1 LWETYNYAAIRS
13 AFLGAMNAT
22 ILYAYATE
30 IFAGERFKTGGIQA
44 SVSGLVTKQV
54 RASLSFRNGSAVY
67 YSSSPY
73 QGRSSRASAT
83 VIYQPTANIETNL
96 SFVFSDFYRESN
108 SEKIYEYP
116 IARARVTYQMN
127 KYLFFRGIV
136 EYNKYRRRMLTDF
149 LASFTYIPGTV
160 AHAGYGSLY
169 ERMEWDNTRSSYV
182 NSDRFMESQ
191 RGFFFKMSYRW
202 RL

>member
-1 LWETYNYAAIRS
+1 MLRVTPAGMFQFN
-13 AFLGAMNAT
+13 G
-22 ILYAYATE
+22 LY
-30 IFAGERFKTGGIQA
+30 
-44 SVSGLVTKQV
+44 
-54 RASLSFRNGSAVY
+54 
-67 YSSSPY
+67 
-73 QGRSSRASAT
+73 SAT
-83 VIYQPTANIETNL
+83 KPGAGI
-96 SFVFSDFYRESN
+96 SFLQER
-108 SEKIYEYP
+108 KYP

-169 ERMEWDNTRSSYV
+169 ERMEWDNSRGSYV

-191 RGFFFKMSYRW
+191 RGFFFKMSYLW
-202 RL
+202 RM